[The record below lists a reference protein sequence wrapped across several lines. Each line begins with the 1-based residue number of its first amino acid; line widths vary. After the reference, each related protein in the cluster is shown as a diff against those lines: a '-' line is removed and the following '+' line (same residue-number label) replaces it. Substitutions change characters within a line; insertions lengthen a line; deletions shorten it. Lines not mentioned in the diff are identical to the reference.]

1 MVRAHS
7 LFLVASMSQ
16 SSSRYAH
23 IDSLRAIAALL
34 VVWMHTSEIFVK
46 VAAPGIS
53 NSLFGIA
60 HTLDF
65 GRIGV
70 VAFFAVSGFVIPS
83 SLSGD
88 RLSGSL
94 SFAIKRFF
102 RLYPLYWLSIP
113 FGLLTTWYL
122 WGKEISLA
130 TILWNLTMVQ
140 EALGFTSVQGQYWT
154 LQTELVFYGLC
165 VALFLRGWLQSAYV
179 LSALVM
185 ALSALCLLPIALAFI
200 GHTSPFTLSPALSML
215 ALNLGVMF
223 WGALFRIWY
232 DKKPMPTLTRLAVFG
247 FIGVWSAMAV
257 FAVTYYLLVN
267 ADIKILHFF
276 VPYALGLAV
285 FAGLAIYGKV
295 KSAWLV
301 WLGTISYSL
310 YLFHPVV
317 FYSLSWLAQIGQVQW
332 LQGWPTGAYMLASLA
347 GTIALSTLTYRYI
360 EQPAMR
366 LGSYLARS
374 SSSRSASRMALA
386 HSRTAL

>member
-1 MVRAHS
+1 MTTPSTR
-7 LFLVASMSQ
+7 F
-16 SSSRYAH
+16 AH
-23 IDSLRAIAALL
+23 IDSLRAIAAVL
-34 VVWMHTSEIFVK
+34 VIWMHTAENFVLF
-46 VAAPGIS
+46 AAPSIQDRLNDIS
-53 NSLFGIA
+53 HFA
-60 HTLDF
+60 DF
-65 GRIGV
+65 GRLGV
-70 VAFFAVSGFVIPS
+70 VIFFAISGFVIPS
-83 SLSGD
+83 SLKPGQPGAC
-88 RLSGSL
+88 REFL
-94 SFAIKRFF
+94 IKRLF
-102 RLYPLYWLSIP
+102 RLYPIYWISIP
-113 FGLLTTWYL
+113 FGLVTFWYL

-332 LQGWPTGAYMLASLA
+332 LQGWTTGAYMLASLA
-347 GTIALSTLTYRYI
+347 GTIALSSLTYRYI

-366 LGSYLARS
+366 LGN
-374 SSSRSASRMALA
+374 ALA
-386 HSRTAL
+386 HRRAKGSMPPVPLTTG